1 MAMTD
6 PVADLLTR
14 IRNTNSLGKETVK
27 APYSKLKQEILK
39 VMEREGFI
47 ASHTVEQ
54 DGEHKKSL
62 SVKLKYGPDGETV
75 IRSISRVSKPGRR
88 VFKKSADLEPVLRG
102 TGILI
107 VSTPQGLLSDG
118 EARQRKVGGEVLC
131 EVY

>member
-1 MAMTD
+1 MSMTD

-14 IRNTNSLGKETVK
+14 IRNTNSLGKETVR

-47 ASHTVEQ
+47 AGHAVEESS
-54 DGEHKKSL
+54 DKKKSL
-62 SVKLKYGPDGETV
+62 AVKLKYGPDGETV

-88 VFKKSADLEPVLRG
+88 VFRKSADLEPVLRG
-102 TGILI
+102 MGILI
-107 VSTPQGLLSDG
+107 VSTSQGLLSDG
-118 EARQRKVGGEVLC
+118 EARQRRVGGEVLC